1 MYDILAY
8 RIKRPKL
15 TYSRKNPLENIGG
28 KERVRTKKERD
39 REREGMGSLTPTQRQ
54 GDIYNCDSWPW
65 GGRNIHTPG
74 VKVTAEYKNLHA
86 LQCTV
91 YIYIFS
97 VFVYLWVL
105 GMPHTTY
112 R

>member
-39 REREGMGSLTPTQRQ
+39 RER
-54 GDIYNCDSWPW
+54 
-65 GGRNIHTPG
+65 
-74 VKVTAEYKNLHA
+74 
-86 LQCTV
+86 
-91 YIYIFS
+91 
-97 VFVYLWVL
+97 
-105 GMPHTTY
+105 
-112 R
+112 